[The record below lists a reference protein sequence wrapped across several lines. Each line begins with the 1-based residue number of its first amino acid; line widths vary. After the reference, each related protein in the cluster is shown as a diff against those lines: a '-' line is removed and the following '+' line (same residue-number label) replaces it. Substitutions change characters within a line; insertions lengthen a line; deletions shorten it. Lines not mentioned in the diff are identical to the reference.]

1 MLHKLFCLYYFGNIN
16 LVLVS
21 MKQMRKRKAASM
33 NIDTASL
40 LSVFRLLISFLHQA
54 KGNYLR
60 KPRALMIAR

>member
-1 MLHKLFCLYYFGNIN
+1 
-16 LVLVS
+16 
-21 MKQMRKRKAASM
+21 MKQIRKRKAASM